1 METGRVTEQN
11 IDPNEVVDGGTQ
23 IVFTISGSG
32 EEDIVT
38 RTKVAEFALPE
49 DMGGMIKVE
58 FEQDGAI
65 VDSQYISANLQT
77 VTYTFT
83 GQVGQTSLVRAY
95 FTCINDNS
103 AVSSPTQEIV
113 F

>member
-1 METGRVTEQN
+1 M
-11 IDPNEVVDGGTQ
+11 
-23 IVFTISGSG
+23 
-32 EEDIVT
+32 
-38 RTKVAEFALPE
+38 
-49 DMGGMIKVE
+49 
-58 FEQDGAI
+58 
-65 VDSQYISANLQT
+65 DSQYISANLQT

>member
-1 METGRVTEQN
+1 M
-11 IDPNEVVDGGTQ
+11 
-23 IVFTISGSG
+23 
-32 EEDIVT
+32 T
-38 RTKVAEFALPE
+38 RTKVTEFALPE

-58 FEQDGAI
+58 FEQDGAV